1 MKILVTGGTGTVG
14 SAVVR
19 ELMARKGDVQVLTRD
34 KSKGGQLPQGVTA
47 VEGNLQEVSTVRRV
61 FDGVDK
67 VFLLNAAG
75 SWQ

>member
-34 KSKGGQLPQGVTA
+34 KTKAARPEGVTA

-61 FDGVDK
+61 FDG
-67 VFLLNAAG
+67 G
-75 SWQ
+75 